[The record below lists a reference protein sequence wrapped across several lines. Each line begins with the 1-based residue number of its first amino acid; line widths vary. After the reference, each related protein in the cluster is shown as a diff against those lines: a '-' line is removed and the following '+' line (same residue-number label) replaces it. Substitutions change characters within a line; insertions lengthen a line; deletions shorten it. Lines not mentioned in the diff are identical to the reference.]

1 MTFDWVPL
9 ASAAVALTSLV
20 GVIAA
25 LFRSPWH
32 AAAVARRLE
41 DLERAFPAWH
51 AEMARLATSASE
63 AYALARTE
71 RERVQGMIGGLA
83 SGESRKRRAEPTP
96 EEMVAA
102 EEARI
107 AALPPNEQ
115 RRARIEQIARR
126 FR

>member
-1 MTFDWVPL
+1 
-9 ASAAVALTSLV
+9 
-20 GVIAA
+20 
-25 LFRSPWH
+25 
-32 AAAVARRLE
+32 
-41 DLERAFPAWH
+41 
-51 AEMARLATSASE
+51 MARLATSASE